1 MSRAFRRTLVLVL
14 GSALWVSGHADLYR
28 YENDEGKIVYDH
40 HVPPKFVHKG
50 YTVLSE
56 EGRVIRV
63 VGPELTPAEKVVRDA
78 RVAAEK
84 AKQRRLDD
92 QRDNDIELLRLY
104 KSVGDVERARDRKVR
119 ALQGAIDLI
128 EENLKRLVRQKLK
141 VESHAAA
148 LERGGLPVG
157 NEVMENLRVID
168 QQIAERRAE
177 IEARS
182 REQDAVRADY
192 DNDRERVREL
202 LARAAMRYSSS

>member
-1 MSRAFRRTLVLVL
+1 MSCPFRRTLVLVL

-28 YENDEGKIVYDH
+28 YQNEEGKIVYDH

-63 VGPELTPAEKVVRDA
+63 VAPELTPAEKVVRDA

-84 AKQRRLDD
+84 ANQRRLDD

-119 ALQGAIDLI
+119 ALQGAIDLT

-168 QQIAERRAE
+168 EQIAERRAE

-182 REQDAVRADY
+182 REQDAVRADF

>member
-63 VGPELTPAEKVVRDA
+63 VAPELTPVEKVVRDA

-84 AKQRRLDD
+84 AEQRRLDD

-119 ALQGAIDLI
+119 TLQGAIDLT
-128 EENLKRLVRQKLK
+128 EENLSRLVKQKQN
-141 VESHAAA
+141 VESRAAD
-148 LERGGLPVG
+148 LERGGLPVSE
-157 NEVMENLRVID
+157 EVMENLRVID
-168 QQIAERRAE
+168 EQIAERRAE

-182 REQDAVRADY
+182 REQDAVRVEY
-192 DNDRERVREL
+192 DKDKERVSEL
-202 LARAAMRYSSS
+202 LRRAARGYSSS

>member
-1 MSRAFRRTLVLVL
+1 MSCPFQRTLVLVL

-28 YENDEGKIVYDH
+28 YQNEEGKIVYDH

-63 VGPELTPAEKVVRDA
+63 VAPELTPAEKVVRDA

-119 ALQGAIDLI
+119 ALQGAIDLT

-168 QQIAERRAE
+168 EQIAERRAE

-182 REQDAVRADY
+182 REQDAVRADF